1 MWDRAQ
7 KHLAKAIASKNY
19 DELFKE
25 LNTNGATKTI
35 ATTSPSKKAKTTP
48 GKESGKLP
56 AIGSKVDPS
65 KSKITG
71 TFDAGYF
78 VELVID
84 GKKCSGIAFSPDLN
98 QVGN

>member
-1 MWDRAQ
+1 M
-7 KHLAKAIASKNY
+7 N

-35 ATTSPSKKAKTTP
+35 ATTSPSKKSKTTP
-48 GKESGKLP
+48 AKGSGKLP

-84 GKKCSGIAFSPDLN
+84 EAR
-98 QVGN
+98 QVGLEL